1 MIIRHD
7 FPDIHWLK
15 HQIDRR
21 FNSPPITRAERTLNG
36 WPTVLLHVNTPQ
48 TFRQGIRGPFS
59 LFYNLAGASQ
69 VTVDGYSAAVRPG
82 FFFLTNEAQTYDLE
96 VPDFAET
103 FNIHFGEQLMGE
115 VQQYLAHK
123 LPYILDHPVF
133 EKERPFLFF
142 NRIYPQS
149 PAIRRLISQ
158 IHYQSQHHDL
168 DPIWL
173 EEQLYELL
181 LSILILTQKD
191 QQSIDQLPL
200 LKQSTR
206 AEIFKRLSL
215 AVDLIYATYDQKVT
229 LDELAACAYFSKFH
243 FLRLFKV
250 AFGQS
255 PYQFISAIRIDKAK
269 EWLRF
274 TDWPIH
280 LIAIRIGMEN
290 TSSFSR
296 LFCQKTGVYPSTFRD
311 QYRK

>member
-15 HQIDRR
+15 HQIKRR
-21 FNSPPITRAERTLNG
+21 FNSPPPKKDQRATNG

-48 TFRQGIRGPFS
+48 TYRQGIIGPFS
-59 LFYNLAGASQ
+59 LFYNLAGTSR
-69 VTVDGYSAAVRPG
+69 VRVEDHSAAIRPG

-96 VPDFAET
+96 IPDFAET

-115 VQQYLAHK
+115 VQQYLAYK

-133 EKERPFLFF
+133 ENECPFLFF
-142 NRIYPQS
+142 NRLYPQS

-158 IHYQSQHHDL
+158 IHYRSQHRDL

-181 LSILILTQKD
+181 LLILILTQQD
-191 QQSIDQLPL
+191 QRSIDHLPL

-215 AVDLIYATYDQKVT
+215 AVDLIYATYDQKLT

-274 TDWPIH
+274 TDWPVH
-280 LIAIRIGMEN
+280 LIAVRIGMEN

-296 LFCQKTGVYPSTFRD
+296 LFCQKTGVYPSAFRD